1 LFAMT
6 TQGVAGGIFQMISHG
21 IVSAAL
27 FLCVGVIYD
36 RMHTREIAAYG
47 GLVNRMP
54 VYAVVFMVFS
64 LANIGLPG
72 TSGFVG
78 EFLALIG
85 TFRVN
90 NWVATL
96 ATLGTILSAAYMLW
110 LYRKVIFGK
119 LEKPSLAAITD
130 VGWREIVILA
140 PLVILTIVFGLY
152 PRAVLDVSAVSVAQ
166 LIDNFNHAVGSVH
179 TAALAR

>member
-1 LFAMT
+1 
-6 TQGVAGGIFQMISHG
+6 
-21 IVSAAL
+21 
-27 FLCVGVIYD
+27 
-36 RMHTREIAAYG
+36 
-47 GLVNRMP
+47 
-54 VYAVVFMVFS
+54 
-64 LANIGLPG
+64 
-72 TSGFVG
+72 
-78 EFLALIG
+78 
-85 TFRVN
+85 
-90 NWVATL
+90 L

-130 VGWREIVILA
+130 VGWREVVILA